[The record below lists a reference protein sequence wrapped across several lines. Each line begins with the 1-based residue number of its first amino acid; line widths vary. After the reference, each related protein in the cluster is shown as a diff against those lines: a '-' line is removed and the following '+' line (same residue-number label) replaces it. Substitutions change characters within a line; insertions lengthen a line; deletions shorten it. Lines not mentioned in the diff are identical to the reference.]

1 MKCLNYSQ
9 STSTL
14 VTLSFSMSVKIS
26 YRSNNGQRIRFL
38 TSSIT
43 SNHSTI
49 GRLVMIKKL
58 ENRLKLKI

>member
-1 MKCLNYSQ
+1 MKCLNYSL

-38 TSSIT
+38 TSYIT
-43 SNHSTI
+43 SNNSTI
-49 GRLVMIKKL
+49 GWLVMFRKL